1 MIPLSVPN
9 LIGNESKYLK
19 ECIESGWISSAGSFV
34 NKFENSIKSYVN
46 SKRAIA
52 CMNGT
57 VGLHT
62 ALNVLGVNS
71 HDIVLTTNLTFVA
84 TLNSIM
90 YSGAEPILFDIDLDT
105 WQIDVDLIEEWLSKN
120 SYQTDEQGKIVCR
133 HLKTKQKI
141 AAIIPVH
148 VLGGLVDMKKL
159 IDVSKKYNIPV
170 IEDSTEA
177 LGSYYEKKHAG
188 TFGTFGVFS
197 FNGNKI
203 ISTGGGGMIVTDNI
217 NFANNAKH
225 ITTTAKTN
233 NLDYFHDQIGYN
245 YRMVNLLAAIG
256 VAQMENFK
264 SILSMKRNIDSHYK
278 SELKHFD
285 DFIFQKHYDNTQ
297 PNCWLFT
304 MRVPKMRGLLDF
316 LNKNKIQSRPFW
328 TPMNKLPMYLDC
340 KYISYKNNTD
350 KIFED
355 AISIPS
361 SSNLSEQ
368 DQNKVIRFIKKY
380 YN

>member
-1 MIPLSVPN
+1 
-9 LIGNESKYLK
+9 
-19 ECIESGWISSAGSFV
+19 
-34 NKFENSIKSYVN
+34 
-46 SKRAIA
+46 
-52 CMNGT
+52 
-57 VGLHT
+57 
-62 ALNVLGVNS
+62 
-71 HDIVLTTNLTFVA
+71 
-84 TLNSIM
+84 
-90 YSGAEPILFDIDLDT
+90 
-105 WQIDVDLIEEWLSKN
+105 
-120 SYQTDEQGKIVCR
+120 
-133 HLKTKQKI
+133 
-141 AAIIPVH
+141 
-148 VLGGLVDMKKL
+148 MKKL

-285 DFIFQKHYDNTQ
+285 DFIF
-297 PNCWLFT
+297 
-304 MRVPKMRGLLDF
+304 R
-316 LNKNKIQSRPFW
+316 
-328 TPMNKLPMYLDC
+328 
-340 KYISYKNNTD
+340 
-350 KIFED
+350 
-355 AISIPS
+355 SI
-361 SSNLSEQ
+361 
-368 DQNKVIRFIKKY
+368 I
-380 YN
+380 